1 MAQQIKCEC
10 GYIARGNDDDEVV
23 ALIREHMRTD
33 HPELLEK
40 ISEDQ
45 IRDWIEVVG

>member
-10 GYIARGNDDDEVV
+10 GYIARANSDDEVV

-33 HPELLEK
+33 HPELLNT